1 MEYSPQDI
9 TTATFAIVKK
19 GYDPSEVRSY
29 LNGVSKALE
38 SSQQQATAMEA
49 RARAAV
55 AKLQELTQSEAAA
68 PAAPPTAEPVPAP
81 AVPDESEAIGR
92 ALLLAQRTADGL
104 IAEARIEVDTMV
116 SAARAEA
123 STMVADAQRQAESTI
138 EEGRAEGR
146 RALESE
152 RAKAESDVQALLAR
166 RDFLLAD
173 VEQLETFV
181 ESHRA
186 RLLDL
191 SNSLRET
198 AESNLADLRRPL
210 LSAAADAPLAVP
222 GGDTA
227 PAAPPA
233 EVAAVADAPAAAAA
247 DDDDD
252 DERPTEAISSLA
264 GLVDDVEAP
273 SDPEPTPTGNPNLLD
288 FGA

>member
-68 PAAPPTAEPVPAP
+68 PPAAEPVPAT

-104 IAEARIEVDTMV
+104 IAEARTEVDTMV

-191 SNSLRET
+191 STSLRET

-210 LSAAADAPLAVP
+210 LSAAADAPIAVP

-227 PAAPPA
+227 PTAPPA
-233 EVAAVADAPAAAAA
+233 EVAAVASDPAPAAV
-247 DDDDD
+247 D